1 MKLHCIN
8 LLKITRAVAVGLS
21 FLVGA
26 NASAESTQK
35 PNFIIILADDQGY
48 ADLGCFGSE
57 TIRTPQI
64 DQLAKEGR
72 KFTSFYVPS
81 PLCSPSRAG
90 LLTGCYPKRLSI
102 AKGVLFPKSTIGL
115 HPDEVTI
122 ADMLKTAGYATA
134 CVGKWHLGHREPFL
148 PTKQGFDSY
157 FGIPYSNDM
166 NHPDNKNRPK
176 ISSNDSWLNQAE
188 SVKQWNTPLIR
199 DEEIIELPVNQ
210 RTITRRYTDEAIQF
224 IQANQDQPFF
234 LYLPHSMPH
243 VPLFV
248 PEDAYDPDP
257 QNAYKTVIEH
267 MDAEVGRVVETVK
280 KLGLSE
286 HTYII
291 YTSDNGPWL
300 TFKHHAGSAKPLRNG
315 KMSTYEG
322 GQRVPCVMWAP
333 GRIPANTETTAMA
346 STIDLFPTI
355 AKLAGVEASPNGTID
370 GVDLSDLIQGS
381 DQTPRNEFIYYS
393 KKGVLEGLRQ
403 GDWKVRLIGKKQEL
417 YNLAEDIGERNN
429 LAKSQPE
436 RTSNLIE
443 RMHQLDAKL
452 SAEIRPIGKL

>member
-1 MKLHCIN
+1 MLTKLIPLI
-8 LLKITRAVAVGLS
+8 LLILS
-21 FLVGA
+21 ALVGTS
-26 NASAESTQK
+26 ASAKPNTAR

-81 PLCSPSRAG
+81 PLCTPSRAG

-102 AKGVLFPKSTIGL
+102 AKGVLFPKSTTGL

-122 ADMLKTAGYATA
+122 ADMLETAGYATA

-176 ISSNDSWLNQAE
+176 ISSDDSWLNQAE
-188 SVKQWNTPLIR
+188 SVKQWNAPLMR

-210 RTITRRYTDEAIQF
+210 RTITRRYTDEAIKF

-243 VPLFV
+243 IPLFV

-257 QNAYKTVIEH
+257 QNAYKAVIEH

-300 TFKHHAGSAKPLRNG
+300 TFKNHAGSAKPLRNG

-333 GRIPANTETTAMA
+333 GRIPAGTETAAMA

-355 AKLAGVEASPNGTID
+355 AKLAGLEASSNGTID
-370 GVDLSDLIQGS
+370 GMDISDLIQGS
-381 DQTPRNEFIYYS
+381 DQSPRNEFIYYS
-393 KKGVLEGLRQ
+393 RKGVLEGLRQ
-403 GDWKVRLIGKKQEL
+403 GDWKVRLKGKNQEL
-417 YNLAEDIGERNN
+417 YNLAEDIGEQNN

-436 RTSNLIE
+436 RTSHLIE
-443 RMHQLDAKL
+443 RMNQLDAQL
-452 SAEIRPIGKL
+452 STEIRPIGRVEEVL

>member
-1 MKLHCIN
+1 MN
-8 LLKITRAVAVGLS
+8 LLKITSAVAVGLS

-26 NASAESTQK
+26 NVSAESTQK

-81 PLCSPSRAG
+81 PLCTPSRAG

-102 AKGVLFPKSTIGL
+102 AKGVLFPKSTTGL

-176 ISSNDSWLNQAE
+176 ISSDDSWLNQAE
-188 SVKQWNTPLIR
+188 SVKQWNTPLMR
-199 DEEIIELPVNQ
+199 DEGIIELPVNQ
-210 RTITRRYTDEAIQF
+210 RTITRRYADEAIQF

-243 VPLFV
+243 IPLFV

-257 QNAYKTVIEH
+257 QNAYKAVIEH
-267 MDAEVGRVVETVK
+267 MDAEVGRVVDTVK

-300 TFKHHAGSAKPLRNG
+300 TFKNHAGSAKPLRNG

-333 GRIPANTETTAMA
+333 GRIPANTETAAMA

-370 GVDLSDLIQGS
+370 GMDISDLIQGS

-393 KKGVLEGLRQ
+393 RKGVLEGLRQ
-403 GDWKVRLIGKKQEL
+403 GDWKVRLIGQKQEL
-417 YNLAEDIGERNN
+417 YNLAEDIGELNN

-443 RMHQLDAKL
+443 RMNQLDAKL
-452 SAEIRPIGKL
+452 STEIRPIGKL

>member
-1 MKLHCIN
+1 MLTKLIPLT
-8 LLKITRAVAVGLS
+8 LLILS
-21 FLVGA
+21 ALVGTS
-26 NASAESTQK
+26 ASANPSTSR

-57 TIRTPQI
+57 TIQTPQI

-81 PLCSPSRAG
+81 PLCTPSRAG

-102 AKGVLFPKSTIGL
+102 AKGVLFPKSTTGL

-176 ISSNDSWLNQAE
+176 ISSDDSWLNQAE
-188 SVKQWNTPLIR
+188 SVKQWNAPLMR
-199 DEEIIELPVNQ
+199 DGEIIELPVNQ
-210 RTITRRYTDEAIQF
+210 RTITRRYTDEAIKF

-243 VPLFV
+243 IPLFV

-257 QNAYKTVIEH
+257 ENAYKAVIEH

-300 TFKHHAGSAKPLRNG
+300 RFKNHAGSAEPLRDG

-333 GRIPANTETTAMA
+333 GRIPAGTETAAMA

-355 AKLAGVEASPNGTID
+355 AKLAGVETSPNGTID
-370 GVDLSDLIQGS
+370 GIDISDLIQGS
-381 DQTPRNEFIYYS
+381 DQTRRNEFIYYS

-403 GDWKVRLIGKKQEL
+403 GDWKVRLTGGKQEL
-417 YNLAEDIGERNN
+417 YNLEGDIGEQNN

-443 RMHQLDAKL
+443 RMNQLDAQL
-452 SAEIRPIGKL
+452 STEIRPIGRVEEAL